1 MPVRTLPPTARAS
14 EAPLPSRGFSPCL
27 CERVTRNQAEERDDD
42 GEQWQ
47 GRTSSAV
54 DVGGSGV
61 GAIEL
66 DNPVDGWEIKAP
78 ARSLGRVC
86 VEAMWVHDL
95 AATSVAKR
103 TAESRLQKS

>member
-1 MPVRTLPPTARAS
+1 M
-14 EAPLPSRGFSPCL
+14 
-27 CERVTRNQAEERDDD
+27 
-42 GEQWQ
+42 
-47 GRTSSAV
+47 

-66 DNPVDGWEIKAP
+66 DDPVDGWEIKAP
-78 ARSLGRVC
+78 AQGLGCVC
-86 VEAMWVHDL
+86 VEVMRVHDL